1 MSAAG
6 SHCQSWRSGHRFG
19 ERRLWLRSS
28 YLDTQE
34 HLPYMDDSRVG
45 SPEGSLDSATAGGL
59 LGYYTAALGNHS
71 RQNSYSSHTSRV
83 TYNSHAELT
92 NRQGSRELH
101 WMKSGPDW
109 NALSAG
115 WAERC
120 QAISPLPH
128 TSLAVPSHGGGYNG
142 HNGGLRPGP
151 SLPPPDIKRSSVHFP
166 VRLTH

>member
-1 MSAAG
+1 VSAAG

-34 HLPYMDDSRVG
+34 HLPYMDDSRVV

-59 LGYYTAALGNHS
+59 LGYYTAALGSHS

-92 NRQGSRELH
+92 HRQGSRELH
-101 WMKSGPDW
+101 WMKSGPDRT
-109 NALSAG
+109 ALSAG
-115 WAERC
+115 WPA
-120 QAISPLPH
+120 SPPPH
-128 TSLAVPSHGGGYNG
+128 TSLAFPSNGGGYNG
-142 HNGGLRPGP
+142 HNGGLRPPAGQ
-151 SLPPPDIKRSSVHFP
+151 PPPDIKRSSVHFP